1 MKFHIEHCK
10 DTYEPSDDS
19 FLLEKTIYSDLYKE
33 IHLIKRT
40 SRRTTPPIK
49 SINIADV
56 GSGTGYLTI
65 ALCSLISLKH
75 IDTDINIY
83 PIDIDPNAI
92 ECTKR
97 NTKYC
102 EIDEAIHV
110 IQCNSTSCI
119 RNDTID
125 IALVNPP
132 YLPDS
137 GDARIDDHRWSGGPH
152 GIEAPIEIIK
162 HVYRS
167 LRSRGIIYIV
177 LSSLS
182 SIERFYNEYKKL
194 FKIELIDRK
203 KLFFEELYVYK
214 MRALK

>member
-1 MKFHIEHCK
+1 MKFHIEYCK

-19 FLLEKTIYSDLYKE
+19 FLLEKIIYSDLYRE
-33 IHLIKRT
+33 ILLIKRT
-40 SRRTTPPIK
+40 GKHTAPIK
-49 SINIADV
+49 SIHIADV

-65 ALCSLISLKH
+65 ALCSLIAHKH
-75 IDTDINIY
+75 LDIGINIY
-83 PIDIDPNAI
+83 SIDIDSNAV

-102 EIDEAIHV
+102 EIDGAIHV

-119 RNDTID
+119 RNDIID

-137 GDARIDDHRWSGGPH
+137 GDARIDHYRWSGGPH

-162 HVYRS
+162 HIYRS
-167 LRSRGIIYIV
+167 LRSRGIIYVV

-182 SIERFYNEYKKL
+182 SIERFHSEYKNL

-214 MRALK
+214 MNALK